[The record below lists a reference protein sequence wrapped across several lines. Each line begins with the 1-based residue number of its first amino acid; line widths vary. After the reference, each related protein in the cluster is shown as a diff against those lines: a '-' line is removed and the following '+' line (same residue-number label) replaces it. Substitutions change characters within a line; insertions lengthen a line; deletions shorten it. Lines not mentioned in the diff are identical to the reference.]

1 MPADNFLFGSVL
13 SIVPLY
19 LLYFTTLY
27 NAHHFISFHI
37 ALLLNTFWI
46 FLEVTGVTGY
56 LLYTVC
62 SDSESGGNT
71 GEAVK
76 TDRAT
81 AGCEEAVSL
90 WHDITLQQQPWESA
104 HSPADVCVA
113 GVHILLCN
121 VTTVCT
127 VSLCC
132 KQWCSEVCTAVYVTS
147 LFVMIFAFCKTIRIE
162 IFSHFII

>member
-1 MPADNFLFGSVL
+1 MPTDNFLFGSVP
-13 SIVPLY
+13 SIVPIY

-27 NAHHFISFHI
+27 NAHYFISFHI
-37 ALLLNTFWI
+37 ALLLYTWI
-46 FLEVTGVTGY
+46 FLEVKGY
-56 LLYTVC
+56 SLYTMC
-62 SDSESGGNT
+62 SDSESGGNA

-90 WHDITLQQQPWESA
+90 WHDITLQQQPWEPA

-121 VTTVCT
+121 VATVCT
-127 VSLCC
+127 VTVLCC
-132 KQWCSEVCTAVYVTS
+132 KQWWSEVCTAVYVTS
-147 LFVMIFAFCKTIRIE
+147 LFVIFAFCKTIRSE
-162 IFSHFII
+162 IFSHFMI